1 MIRRL
6 TALSCFLVAAPAFA
20 GTVDEACNGAS
31 FAAPASC
38 TCMQGVADEH
48 LSADDQEAYVAVV
61 QRQTTIARLAQT
73 RGQAWTEGFVQRM
86 NAFANDSNAR
96 CGVP

>member
-6 TALSCFLVAAPAFA
+6 PALACFLAAAPAFA
-20 GTVDEACNGAS
+20 GTVDDACNRAS

-48 LSADDQEAYVAVV
+48 LSAEDQQAYIAVV
-61 QRQTTIARLAQT
+61 QRQTTIAQLALT
-73 RGQAWTEGFVQRM
+73 RGQAWTEGFVERM
-86 NAFANDSNAR
+86 NVFATDSNAR